1 MYNIGGFG
9 SSHSVVWC
17 RLGSSASP
25 LWKSMDLANYGFKQY
40 SVRACTYE
48 SVRELL
54 PVYPTRVYLRKFS
67 YQYTVQVKAAPI
79 GPAGG
84 YVLGVIEL

>member
-40 SVRACTYE
+40 SFREALVVANKIVYFGSEEENAAFVLEREGESEQLKVVR
-48 SVRELL
+48 
-54 PVYPTRVYLRKFS
+54 K
-67 YQYTVQVKAAPI
+67 
-79 GPAGG
+79 G
-84 YVLGVIEL
+84 